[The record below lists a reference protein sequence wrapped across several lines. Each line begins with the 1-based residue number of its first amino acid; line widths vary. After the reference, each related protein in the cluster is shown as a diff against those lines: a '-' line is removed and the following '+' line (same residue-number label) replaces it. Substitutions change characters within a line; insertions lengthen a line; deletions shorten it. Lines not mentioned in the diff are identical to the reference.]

1 MASVVGDIGLRF
13 QEGVQD
19 LKIGQQLAPTRDAIS
34 KTLVTSST
42 NFLKVVG
49 GVRGR
54 LMSRTPSV
62 GGPATPPES
71 GRGTPVDLS
80 KDSDT
85 VSIKSTAS
93 TKDPPVVEETP
104 SPSQQTISPQVV
116 APEFA
121 QRATK
126 TLSVWGSGIG
136 SFFSSKASKLSLGGG
151 TVTTPASVSTAATS
165 TAAHKPNELDNI
177 PEQVV
182 SEQVVPEHIVP
193 RDLDAEREQAKREQ
207 AEREQAEKELTEKGQ
222 AEEQT
227 EKEKLAVGQQQT

>member
-34 KTLVTSST
+34 KTFVTSST

-54 LMSRTPSV
+54 LMARTPSA
-62 GGPATPPES
+62 GAPATPPES

-85 VSIKSTAS
+85 VSIRSTAS
-93 TKDPPVVEETP
+93 TKDPPVIQETP
-104 SPSQQTISPQVV
+104 PSPQIV
-116 APEFA
+116 APELT
-121 QRATK
+121 QRATR
-126 TLSVWGSGIG
+126 TFSGWGNGIG
-136 SFFSSKASKLSLGGG
+136 SFFSTKASRFSLGGG
-151 TVTTPASVSTAATS
+151 TVATPTSIPTTATS
-165 TAAHKPNELDNI
+165 TAAHKPNELGNI
-177 PEQVV
+177 PEH
-182 SEQVVPEHIVP
+182 SVPEPPVP
-193 RDLDAEREQAKREQ
+193 RDLDAEMEQAGRDQTEGEQ
-207 AEREQAEKELTEKGQ
+207 A
-222 AEEQT
+222 